1 MTADAT
7 SDPQRGN
14 YLERHARSMPN
25 ALALCEGE
33 RQLSWAAWDAQ
44 ANRLAA
50 ALAARGIGEGDR
62 VAVRMMNR
70 LEWFVVEAALGK
82 LGALRVAVSYRLRPA
97 EVRYMLEHSA
107 ARALVFDDEAPA
119 ALAPAFTN
127 LPTLRLK
134 VGLYPRLVQ
143 AETAHEQAGAQ
154 DVEAWGPLLAASS
167 AEPRFTEKAGG
178 SIVYTSGT
186 TGHPKGVRK
195 TAPADEESR
204 ARLRRIS
211 EDLRRTI
218 PFQRGDRNL
227 LSAPLNHAA
236 APASALGTHMRGGT
250 VYLERKFD
258 AESALKVIHEHRI
271 TTSFL
276 VPTMLN
282 RIVNLPAAVRAR
294 YDVSSMRAITTG
306 ASVCPAELK
315 RQVTAYFGPCLY
327 ENYGATEVG
336 LVTMWTPADLEQRA
350 DSCGRLLD
358 GVDVRIVDDARN
370 PLPRGQLGEIFV
382 KSPATMASYLGE
394 SKSADFTDDGYFTA
408 GDVGR
413 LDADG
418 YLYILDRKKDMII
431 AGGVNIYPAEIEA
444 VLRAHP
450 AVLDAAVFGAPDP
463 EWGEQVVAVVER
475 VPGARLAQTELDAFV
490 VEQLAGYKRPRALTF
505 VNELPRNAA
514 GKVLKHE
521 LRAAH
526 WAGTGRSI

>member
-1 MTADAT
+1 MTIDAVT
-7 SDPQRGN
+7 GEPPRGN
-14 YLERHARSMPN
+14 YLEQHARSMPSSI
-25 ALALCEGE
+25 ALCEGE
-33 RQLSWAAWDAQ
+33 RELSWSAWDEQ

-50 ALAARGIGEGDR
+50 ALSARGIGEGAR
-62 VAVRMMNR
+62 VAVRTKNR
-70 LEWFVVEAALGK
+70 IEWFVVEAALGK
-82 LGALRVAVSYRLRPA
+82 LGALRVAVSFRLRPA
-97 EVRYMLEHSA
+97 EVHYMLEHSG
-107 ARALVFDDEAPA
+107 ARAIVFDDEAPA
-119 ALAPAFTN
+119 ELAPAFVG
-127 LPTLRLK
+127 LPSLQLK
-134 VGLYPRLVQ
+134 VAL
-143 AETAHEQAGAQ
+143 HEGAR
-154 DVEAWGPLLAASS
+154 DVMGWEQLLAESRP
-167 AEPRFTEKAGG
+167 EPRFTEKAGG

-195 TAPADEESR
+195 SLPADEHTR
-204 ARLRRIS
+204 ALLRRIS
-211 EDLRRTI
+211 EDLKRSI

-236 APASALGTHMRGGT
+236 APASALGTHMRAGT

-258 AESALKVIHEHRI
+258 PESALKVIHEHRI

-282 RIVNLPAAVRAR
+282 RIVSLPPAVRAR

-306 ASVCPAELK
+306 ASVCPADLK
-315 RQVTAYFGPCLY
+315 RKVTAYFGPCLY

-358 GVDVRIVDDARN
+358 GVEVRIVDEAHN
-370 PLPRGQLGEIFV
+370 PLPPGELGEIFV
-382 KSPATMASYLGE
+382 RSPATMASYLGE
-394 SKSADFTDDGYFTA
+394 SKSADFTEDGYFTA
-408 GDVGR
+408 GDVGK

-450 AVLDAAVFGAPDP
+450 SVLDAAVFGAPDA

-475 VPGARLAQTELDAFV
+475 VPGAALEQAELDAFV
-490 VEQLAGYKRPRALTF
+490 AEKLAGYKRPRSLTF

-514 GKVLKHE
+514 GKVLKQE

-526 WAGTGRSI
+526 WVGAGRSI